1 MAGEHE
7 ETLLSMEELI
17 AQAKERMERSI
28 EALKKELV
36 GIRTGRANPAL
47 VDRLQIDYYG
57 SSTPLQSLA
66 NISTPEARLLVI
78 QPFDR
83 TAIPAIEK
91 AIMTSELGLTPSND
105 GQVIRVGIPQLT
117 EERRQ
122 EYVKLV
128 HKRAEDARV
137 SVRNVRRDTVDQFR
151 KLEKAGNISKD
162 EVERELQHVQKVTD
176 SHVEIIEGLAK
187 KKEAELLEV

>member
-7 ETLLSMEELI
+7 DTLLSMEGI
-17 AQAKERMERSI
+17 ISQAKERMERSI

-57 SSTPLQSLA
+57 SATPLQSLA

-128 HKRAEDARV
+128 HKRAEEARV
-137 SVRNVRRDTVDQFR
+137 SVRNIRRDTVDQFR
-151 KLEKAGNISKD
+151 KLEKAGSISKD

-176 SHVEIIEGLAK
+176 SHIEIIEGLAK

>member
-7 ETLLSMEELI
+7 EALLSMEEI
-17 AQAKERMERSI
+17 IVQAKERMERSI
-28 EALKKELV
+28 ESLKKELV

-57 SSTPLQSLA
+57 SATPLQSLA

-91 AIMTSELGLTPSND
+91 AIMSSELGLTPSND

-128 HKRAEDARV
+128 HKRAEEARV
-137 SVRNVRRDTVDQFR
+137 SVRNLRRDTVDQFR
-151 KLEKAGNISKD
+151 KLEKAGNISQD

-176 SHVEIIEGLAK
+176 SHVEIIDGLAK
-187 KKEAELLEV
+187 KKETELLEV

>member
-7 ETLLSMEELI
+7 DTLLSMEGI
-17 AQAKERMERSI
+17 ISQAKERMERSI

-57 SSTPLQSLA
+57 SATPLQSLA

-91 AIMTSELGLTPSND
+91 AIMSSELGLTPSND

-128 HKRAEDARV
+128 HKRAEEARV
-137 SVRNVRRDTVDQFR
+137 SVRNIRRDTVDQFR
-151 KLEKAGNISKD
+151 KLEKAGSISKD

-176 SHVEIIEGLAK
+176 SHIEIIEGLAK

>member
-7 ETLLSMEELI
+7 EALLSMEEI
-17 AQAKERMERSI
+17 IVQAKERMERSI
-28 EALKKELV
+28 ESLKKELV

-57 SSTPLQSLA
+57 SATPLQSLA

-91 AIMTSELGLTPSND
+91 AIMSSELGLTPSND

-128 HKRAEDARV
+128 HKRAEEARV
-137 SVRNVRRDTVDQFR
+137 SVRNIRRDTVDQFR

-176 SHVEIIEGLAK
+176 SHVEIIDGLAK
-187 KKEAELLEV
+187 KKETELLEV